1 MFVQESIANT
11 IDAISR
17 DYGAK
22 ATFYVCSASEGARA
36 LGRSSKNMKM
46 LKNDFLMINN
56 LFLISALSGGKL
68 KQKKTIMVVV
78 FSSQRP

>member
-1 MFVQESIANT
+1 MCVQESIANT

-36 LGRSSKNMKM
+36 LGRFSKKMKM
-46 LKNDFLMINN
+46 LKSDLLMIIN
-56 LFLISALSGGKL
+56 LF
-68 KQKKTIMVVV
+68 
-78 FSSQRP
+78 